1 MFTGLIEDVGTLLSL
16 TQTGNAAKL
25 QVKSNL
31 PASEISLGDSI
42 AVNGACLTVESLSAG
57 TIHFHALQ
65 ETLRRTNLGLQS
77 PGSALNLE
85 RALRLSD
92 RLGGHLVSGHVDAMV
107 PILSIGRAGD
117 DLVVT
122 AGLPSDLRELVIMK
136 GSVALN
142 GVSLTVA
149 SLEQDSFTTHI
160 IPHTWTHTNLSRLRA
175 GDQVNLEVDMIGRY
189 VLRRMQVQ
197 QEQKTSAVSMET
209 LNEAG
214 FV

>member
-160 IPHTWTHTNLSRLRA
+160 IPHTWTHTNLSRLRT